1 MHPRLIATGGVT
13 LRQATVGDFTVAEA
27 QYAPGRKVPIHSHA
41 NPHVGIVLNGA
52 CRESNDRRAVDL
64 GPLSLAVKTP
74 GDSHTNEAGPRGTRY
89 LLIDV
94 AGDHSMPELFDEYY
108 DLRSGLLSAIALR
121 LRAEL
126 AIDDGAS
133 RLAIEGL
140 VLELLA
146 EISRSKLEHPTRY
159 DPPWLRDACDAIRA
173 RLREPLA
180 LAAVAREIGVH
191 PTHLARMFR
200 RRLGVTPG
208 QYLRRLRLERAT
220 SLLAE
225 TNQPLAEV
233 AAEAGFYDQSHMTN
247 VLRRGT
253 GLTPAGYRRS
263 VRRERIADGI
273 GG

>member
-13 LRQATVGDFTVAEA
+13 LLQTTVGDFTIAEA
-27 QYAPGRKVPIHSHA
+27 QYAPGRKVPVHSHV
-41 NPHVGIVLNGA
+41 NPHVGIVLSGA
-52 CRESNDRRAVDL
+52 CRESNGRRAVDL

-74 GDSHTNEAGPRGTRY
+74 GDSHTNEAGRNGTRY

-94 AGDHSMPELFDEYY
+94 AGDHSMAGLFDEYY
-108 DLRSGLLSAIALR
+108 DLRSGVLSAIALR
-121 LRAEL
+121 LRAEI
-126 AIDDGAS
+126 AIGDGAS

-146 EISRSKLEHPTRY
+146 ELSRSKAERPTRY
-159 DPPWLRDACDAIRA
+159 DPPWLRGTCDAIRA
-173 RLREPLA
+173 RLHEPLA

-191 PTHLARMFR
+191 PTHLARTFR

-225 TNQPLAEV
+225 TNRPLADV
-233 AAEAGFYDQSHMTN
+233 SAEAGFYDQSHLTN

-253 GLTPAGYRRS
+253 GLTPAGYRRL
-263 VRRERIADGI
+263 VRGGGTGDPI
-273 GG
+273 GC

>member
-1 MHPRLIATGGVT
+1 MHPRPIATGGVT
-13 LRQATVGDFTVAEA
+13 LRQASVGGFTVAEA
-27 QYAPGRKVPIHSHA
+27 EYAPGRKVPVHSHA
-41 NPHVGIVLNGA
+41 NPHVGIVLSGA
-52 CRESNDRRAVDL
+52 CRERNDRRAVDL
-64 GPLSLAVKTP
+64 GPLSVAVKTP
-74 GDSHTNEAGPRGTRY
+74 GDSHTNEAGPSGTRY

-94 AGDHSMPELFDEYY
+94 AGDYSVPGLFDEYY
-108 DLRSGLLSAIALR
+108 DSRSGLLSAIALR

-133 RLAIEGL
+133 HLAIEGL

-146 EISRSKLEHPTRY
+146 EISRSKRERPTRY
-159 DPPWLRDACDAIRA
+159 DPAWLRAACDAIRV
-173 RLREPLA
+173 RLREPLT
-180 LAAVAREIGVH
+180 LATVARDIGVH

-220 SLLAE
+220 SLLAD
-225 TNQPLAEV
+225 TNRPLVEV
-233 AAEAGFYDQSHMTN
+233 AAEAGFCDQSHLTN

-253 GLTPAGYRRS
+253 GLTPAGYRRV
-263 VRRERIADGI
+263 VRSGRTADGI